1 MKPLIMLVGMFIM
14 TALSCAASPQQ
25 VSQTEMPPIA
35 RSEQPGP
42 GTLGRYQLVVVP
54 NHPANPF
61 LIDTM
66 TGCLWH
72 LLPQSDSKRAS
83 FVEADVENLH
93 WSWGSGSQQVL
104 ANRIDTSN
112 LTEPQKHTMKESI
125 QKTSCGNTSVML
137 TPAAGASRTSGSG
150 QAPTSGSSTPEQ
162 GR

>member
-1 MKPLIMLVGMFIM
+1 MKPLGMLVGMLVT
-14 TALSCAASPQQ
+14 TALSCAASPQL
-25 VSQTEMPPIA
+25 SQTEMAPIA
-35 RSEQPGP
+35 RSEQPGQ

-54 NHPANPF
+54 SHPGNPF

-66 TGCLWH
+66 TGCVWH
-72 LLPQSDSKRAS
+72 LLPQPDSKRAS

-112 LTEPQKHTMKESI
+112 LTEPQKHAMKESI

-150 QAPTSGSSTPEQ
+150 QAPTSGSSTPEP